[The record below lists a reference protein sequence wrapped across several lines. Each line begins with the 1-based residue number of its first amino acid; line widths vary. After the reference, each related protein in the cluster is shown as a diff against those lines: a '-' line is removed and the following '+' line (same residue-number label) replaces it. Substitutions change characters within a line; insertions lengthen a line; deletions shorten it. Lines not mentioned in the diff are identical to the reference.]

1 MYITPSDV
9 ISLVERDRAKIN
21 KRFEMLRTAA
31 HELIAM
37 DIPEEE
43 YLKLKPIQ
51 NSRKY
56 PRTTCHYNLMSE
68 TTGGKWVESCMD
80 CMKMLKAFKTGRR
93 KPSEETIKSVTDI
106 FISHFCYTSDMLPSE
121 TLEYLDADK
130 ADTNQK
136 LDELEYVCKV
146 MKRYGVT
153 DSDYGRA
160 YAKYTFHD
168 NYVLDALEIA
178 FSKPLAEAVDLAHY
192 VEDSDFKPYKSWWD
206 KLVRGREMDATLRAT
221 LNRILEIYVRI
232 TNK

>member
-1 MYITPSDV
+1 MYITPSDA
-9 ISLVERDRAKIN
+9 ISLVERDRAKVN
-21 KRFEMLRTAA
+21 KRFEMLRAA
-31 HELIAM
+31 AQELIAM

-51 NSRKY
+51 NNRELR
-56 PRTTCHYNLMSE
+56 RTTFHYNLMSE

-93 KPSEETIKSVTDI
+93 KPSEETVKSVTDT

-136 LDELEYVCKV
+136 LDELKYVCQV

-153 DSDYGRA
+153 DSDYGKA
-160 YAKYTFHD
+160 YAQYTFHD
-168 NYVLDALEIA
+168 DYVLNAVGIA
-178 FSKPLAEAVDLAHY
+178 FSKPLAEAHDLAHY

-206 KLVRGREMDATLRAT
+206 KLFRGGKMDPTLRAT
-221 LNRILEIYVRI
+221 LNRILELYVRI

>member
-1 MYITPSDV
+1 MYYCKGKGA
-9 ISLVERDRAKIN
+9 ISI
-21 KRFEMLRTAA
+21 KRGFIRLTRKSLCLGVDFLE
-31 HELIAM
+31 
-37 DIPEEE
+37 PEEKE
-43 YLKLKPIQ
+43 R

-56 PRTTCHYNLMSE
+56 SRTTCHYNLMSE

-121 TLEYLDADK
+121 TLEYPDADK

-160 YAKYTFHD
+160 YVKYTFHD

-192 VEDSDFKPYKSWWD
+192 VEDSDFKPYKSLWD